1 MIPMPE
7 KASESIRRYLLDRS
21 AYKLPSLASLPS
33 SQNYHLITG
42 SWNSPRERGYEFLE
56 IQRETEILDHAFS
69 SLIYVNHPKF
79 RVFPGEGERHWIVGS
94 TRGLFQWIKEGR
106 LVDCWNGLLDN
117 SLVPVLTPLSEGML
131 RFGLD
136 EIEEYV
142 EAELLR
148 SKTIKNISGTR

>member
-7 KASESIRRYLLDRS
+7 KASDSIRKYLLDRS

-33 SQNYHLITG
+33 SSNYHLITG
-42 SWNSPRERGYEFLE
+42 SWNSARERGYEFLE
-56 IQRETEILDHAFS
+56 IQRETGILDRAFR

-94 TRGLFQWIKEGR
+94 VSGLFQWTKEGR
-106 LVDCWNGLLDN
+106 LVECWNGLLEN
-117 SLVPVLTPLSEGML
+117 NLVPVLTPLPEEML

-142 EAELLR
+142 EAELIR
-148 SKTIKNISGTR
+148 SKTIKNISETR